1 MRYGF
6 VIDQTRCIG
15 CHACTVACK
24 AEHNVP
30 VGVFRTWVQ
39 YVERGRF
46 PDTSRH
52 FAVLRCNQC
61 DNAPCTTICPTRAL
75 YRRADGIVDFDNS
88 RCIGCKA
95 CMQAC
100 PYDAIYLDPNT
111 HTAAKCN
118 YCAHRTERGLE
129 PACVV
134 VCPVNAIIPGDL
146 DDPESRIAQIVGR
159 QKVAVRK
166 PEQGTRPK
174 LFYVGVDEIALQPGA
189 LRDDGAYLWSERPPG
204 APIPIQPMPNPSI
217 PLGPSP
223 NALGE
228 GSREGAVGRKVY
240 DVTHA
245 KPWGW
250 KVAAYLWTKGVGAG
264 AALVAAFLLAFGLL
278 PRSWLLDGAAPGL
291 AVVFT
296 ALTSALLVWDLK
308 RPERFLYILLKPNPR
323 SWLVRGAW
331 CLIAFGGAAS
341 LWLLLNLAGAGAALP
356 VFWWLSGL
364 SAVAAAGYTGFLF
377 GQAEG
382 RDLWQSTLFLPH
394 LIAAAVAGGS
404 ALLLIA
410 AVVGGEGRGV
420 LLPLAR
426 ALAVGTLATGLLAL
440 TEVVSRHATADAARA
455 AHELAWG
462 RFRAWFWLGAM
473 LCGAVLPLLTAL
485 LFVAAGAPVAILVA
499 GAIVALGGLAAFEY
513 AWVEAGQVVP
523 LS

>member
-30 VGVFRTWVQ
+30 IGVFRTWVQ

-52 FAVLRCNQC
+52 FAVLRCNHC

-75 YRRADGIVDFDNS
+75 FRRSDGIVDFDNS

-118 YCAHRTERGLE
+118 YCAHRTERGIE

-146 DDPESRIAQIVGR
+146 DDPASRIAGIVGR
-159 QKVAVRK
+159 EKVAVRK
-166 PEQGTRPK
+166 PEQGTQPK
-174 LFYVGVDEIALQPGA
+174 LFYVGVDAIALQPGA
-189 LRDDGAYLWSERPPG
+189 LRDDGAYLWSERPPH
-204 APIPIQPMPNPSI
+204 APIPIQPPNGAAAAAQPAWA
-217 PLGPSP
+217 PPD
-223 NALGE
+223 
-228 GSREGAVGRKVY
+228 AVGRKVY

-264 AALVAAFLLAFGLL
+264 AALVAAILLLFGSL
-278 PRSWLLDGAAPGL
+278 PRSWLLDGAAPAL
-291 AVVFT
+291 AVLFT
-296 ALTSALLVWDLK
+296 AITAGLLVWDLK
-308 RPERFLYILLKPNPR
+308 RPERFLYLLLKANPG

-331 CLIAFGGAAS
+331 CLIFFGGAAS
-341 LWLLLNLAGAGAALP
+341 LWFLLNLAGAHAALP
-356 VFWWLSGL
+356 VFWWLGGL
-364 SAVAAAGYTGFLF
+364 GAIAAAGYTGFLF

-382 RDLWQSTLFLPH
+382 RDLWQSPLFLPH
-394 LIAAAVAGGS
+394 LIAAAVAGGAA
-404 ALLLIA
+404 ALLLVA
-410 AVVGGEGRGV
+410 LTAGEGRAT

-426 ALAVGTLATGLLAL
+426 ALALGAAATGLLGLSEAF
-440 TEVVSRHATADAARA
+440 SRHATADAARA
-455 AHELAWG
+455 AHELAFG
-462 RFRAWFWLGAM
+462 RLRLWFWLGAL
-473 LCGAVLPLLTAL
+473 LCGAVLPALAWLLYEVAGMSSAVLIVGALTAL
-485 LFVAAGAPVAILVA
+485 A
-499 GAIVALGGLAAFEY
+499 GLAAFEW
-513 AWVEAGQVVP
+513 AWVEAGQAVP

>member
-52 FAVLRCNQC
+52 FAVLRCNHC

-189 LRDDGAYLWSERPPG
+189 LRDDGAYLWAERPAA
-204 APIPIQPMPNPSI
+204 APIPIQPAPSAY
-217 PLGPSP
+217 GT
-223 NALGE
+223 AA
-228 GSREGAVGRKVY
+228 GAVGRKVY

-278 PRSWLLDGAAPGL
+278 PRSWLLDGAAPAL

-296 ALTSALLVWDLK
+296 ALTAGLLVWDLK
-308 RPERFLYILLKPNPR
+308 RPERFLYLLLKPNPG

-331 CLIAFGGAAS
+331 CLIAFGGFAG
-341 LWLLLNLAGAGAALP
+341 LWFLLNLAGARGALP

-364 SAVAAAGYTGFLF
+364 SAIAAAGYTGFLF

-394 LIAAAVAGGS
+394 LIAAAVAGGA
-404 ALLLIA
+404 ALLIIA
-410 AVVGGEGRGV
+410 ALLGGEGRET

-426 ALAVGTLATGLLAL
+426 ALALGALATGLLAL
-440 TEVVSRHATADAARA
+440 AEAVSRHATADAARA
-455 AHELAWG
+455 AHELAFG
-462 RFRAWFWLGAM
+462 RFRRWFWLGAV
-473 LCGAVLPLLTAL
+473 LCGAALPLLAAL
-485 LFVAAGAPVAILVA
+485 LYLSAGAAGALLAI
-499 GAIVALGGLAAFEY
+499 GALAALAGLAAFEW